1 MTLARII
8 ALALLMPLATGCG
21 KTAPTSQPT
30 PAGQPQPAVTPSP
43 APDKTRTAGN
53 STTTTPPGKTSV
65 AGDQPTT
72 TVGHEMDPAKHV
84 IPTTAASGKLQGKN
98 FKPDRVE
105 LEGDRLIL
113 RQGKGF
119 FADVSIE
126 IMLNQQKLKLE
137 DGLKLVVR
145 PSQKWSDGIPSL
157 HVAVTHDKN
166 IPDTKFINDDYA
178 MTLELGKPDK
188 GTIPGKLYLCLPDSQ
203 RSVLA
208 GTFTAKRK
216 RSMSEPPGAEEVPF
230 IQGSVS
236 PPLKKDQSVSVGYVG
251 LPEGGGNPISDG
263 AGGQIFGDD
272 GSGGGVRSMSFEP
285 RIATVRFEKFTPK
298 FDFTNLPPGRYL
310 VFARVKDGPSAW
322 TWTDLPAGGKV
333 TADVKLDAAKVG
345 SVEVKLP
352 ADEREARL
360 VPTDLG
366 MPPPGERFLDQLA
379 YSMYLDAEAKDG
391 VAKIG
396 NVPAGKYQVRAG
408 RLRGEVEVVVGKT
421 ATVELKPAEK

>member
-1 MTLARII
+1 MFPTRLLVLAS
-8 ALALLMPLATGCG
+8 LLVVAAGCG
-21 KTAPTSQPT
+21 KASPTSAPP
-30 PAGQPQPAVTPSP
+30 PAGPPAGTPSP
-43 APDKTRTAGN
+43 TPGQTPIAAK
-53 STTTTPPGKTSV
+53 TPPPAAS
-65 AGDQPTT
+65 
-72 TVGHEMDPAKHV
+72 HEMDPEKHV
-84 IPTTAASGKLQGKN
+84 IPATAASGKLQGKN

-105 LEGDRLIL
+105 LEGNRLIL

-119 FADVSIE
+119 FADASIE
-126 IMLNQQKLKLE
+126 ITLNQQKLKLD

-157 HVAVTHDKN
+157 HVAVSHDKN

-178 MTLELGKPDK
+178 MTLELGKPEK
-188 GTIPGKLYLCLPDSQ
+188 GTIPGKIYLCLPDSQ

-251 LPEGGGNPISDG
+251 LPAGGGNPISDG
-263 AGGQIFGDD
+263 AGGQMSGDD

-285 RIATVRFEKFTPK
+285 RMATVRFEKFTPK

-310 VFARVKDGPSAW
+310 VFARVKDRSAAW
-322 TWTDLPAGGKV
+322 TWVDVPAGGKV
-333 TADVKLDAAKVG
+333 IADIKLDAAKVG

-352 ADEREARL
+352 PDEREARL

-391 VAKIG
+391 VAKIA

-408 RLRGEVEVVVGKT
+408 GLRGEVEVVAGKT
-421 ATVELKPAEK
+421 ATVELKPAKK